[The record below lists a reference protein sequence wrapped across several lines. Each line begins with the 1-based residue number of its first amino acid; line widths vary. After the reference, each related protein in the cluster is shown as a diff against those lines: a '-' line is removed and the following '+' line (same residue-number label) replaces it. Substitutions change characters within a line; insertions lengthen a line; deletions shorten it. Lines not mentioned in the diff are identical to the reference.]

1 MFSDESILVF
11 EEWGNRLETVE
22 DATGDGVSGS
32 TGMETRRQRKAVPP
46 EVRNVYFPLFLLISQ
61 Y

>member
-1 MFSDESILVF
+1 MLPLHASQDDVFSDESILVL

-22 DATGDGVSGS
+22 DATGDGV
-32 TGMETRRQRKAVPP
+32 
-46 EVRNVYFPLFLLISQ
+46 YFPLFLLISQ